1 MVPEKPQLKNQNEAV
16 THSFKD
22 EHRWNAK
29 DQSEHALHK
38 AKDPEK
44 KQIER
49 KKLKAN

>member
-1 MVPEKPQLKNQNEAV
+1 MVPEKLQLKNQNEAV

-22 EHRWNAK
+22 EH
-29 DQSEHALHK
+29 ALNK

-44 KQIER
+44 KQTEK